1 MTEPASLLHNIGGPP
16 STFIRWNGLAGAAAS
31 AGAQAGAAP
40 AGSANAAA
48 EAPRTGSW
56 LHCRHHR
63 VAADGADADADADWN
78 SCTELLELVRP
89 AHGLREPQARRALLE
104 LMDAHLRELD
114 WPSLLVCS
122 TDGFVGVHP
131 NEAMVLDHPL
141 TVFVALGKCIG
152 SLWLRDRPWRL
163 APLNT
168 PTVVRVAGAGGGQP
182 QGVQWS
188 CRLWFPE
195 GVPGHLLQPVRAAV
209 AGKGAR

>member
-16 STFIRWNGLAGAAAS
+16 SAFIRWNGLAGAAAS
-31 AGAQAGAAP
+31 ASAQAGAAP
-40 AGSANAAA
+40 PGGASASA
-48 EAPRTGSW
+48 EALRTGSW
-56 LHCRHHR
+56 LHCRHQR
-63 VAADGADADADADWN
+63 AAADGADADADWN
-78 SCTELLELVRP
+78 RCTELLELARP
-89 AHGLREPQARRALLE
+89 GHGLREPQARRALLE

-122 TDGFVGVHP
+122 TDGFAGVHP
-131 NEAMVLDHPL
+131 NEALVLDHPL

-163 APLNT
+163 APLNM
-168 PTVVRVAGAGGGQP
+168 PTVVVRAAGAGGGQP

-209 AGKGAR
+209 EGKGKR

>member
-1 MTEPASLLHNIGGPP
+1 MNEPASLLHNIGGPS
-16 STFIRWNGLAGAAAS
+16 STFIRWNGLAGATSSGLERSGSAPA
-31 AGAQAGAAP
+31 AGAHGPADAP
-40 AGSANAAA
+40 
-48 EAPRTGSW
+48 PTGSW

-63 VAADGADADADADWN
+63 VAADGADADADWN
-78 SCTELLELVRP
+78 RCTELLELARP
-89 AHGLREPQARRALLE
+89 GHGLREPQARRALLE

-131 NEAMVLDHPL
+131 NEALVLDHPL

-152 SLWLRDRPWRL
+152 SLWMRDRPWCL

-168 PTVVRVAGAGGGQP
+168 PTVVRAAGARAGQA
-182 QGVQWS
+182 QDAQWS

-195 GVPGHLLQPVRAAV
+195 DVPGHLLQPVRAGV
-209 AGKGAR
+209 ERKGMR